1 MRGPCLKSALSLDLK
16 LKLFVGA
23 ISIIYHELGRPGQSN
38 LEDNG
43 GMLQM
48 QCKHWLV
55 TNPGWPLVG
64 IISLDL
70 MPICPH

>member
-1 MRGPCLKSALSLDLK
+1 MDLK
-16 LKLFVGA
+16 LKLFDGA

-43 GMLQM
+43 GMLPM

-55 TNPGWPLVG
+55 SCDQPWLATSGYHL
-64 IISLDL
+64 S
-70 MPICPH
+70 